1 MAKDKKGF
9 ILYADQKELF
19 DQLPNEKAGELIK
32 HIFSYVNDENPVTE
46 DLLIKLAFTPIK
58 QQLKRD
64 LEKFEYVKQ
73 KRSEAGKASALK
85 RAEQKATKATSVESV
100 QQTST
105 NPTVKEN
112 VNVNVTVKENVKDI
126 LSSLQEP
133 KTNIFNSWLDYR
145 KQIKK
150 PIKVESTLKT
160 LIKRFNKES
169 LECCTFV
176 VNASI
181 ESGYTGLFWDK
192 YKDEKPKAA
201 TNQKVK
207 CKLELVMEKFI
218 EWNKIT
224 VRGNESGVKKNYLSK
239 LLT

>member
-1 MAKDKKGF
+1 MAENKKGF

-19 DQLPNEKAGELIK
+19 DQLPNDKAGELIK
-32 HIFSYVNDENPVTE
+32 HIFSYVNDESPTTE

-64 LEKFEYVKQ
+64 LEKFEATKKQ
-73 KRSEAGKASALK
+73 RSEAGKRSAKL
-85 RAEQKATKATSVESV
+85 REEQRKSTALDSV
-100 QQTST
+100 QRTST

-112 VNVNVTVKENVKDI
+112 VNVNVNVTVNDKVKEI

-133 KTNIFNSWLDYR
+133 KTIIFNSWLDYR

-150 PIKVESTLKT
+150 PIKAESTLKT
-160 LIKRFNKES
+160 LINRFNKES

-181 ESGYTGLFWDK
+181 ESSYTGLFWDK
-192 YKDEKPKAA
+192 YKQG
-201 TNQKVK
+201 NIKVGGLDTK
-207 CKLELVMEKFI
+207 DLPNGFTGWHNGI
-218 EWNKIT
+218 EWKYGSPV
-224 VRGNESGVKKNYLSK
+224 VRPQIN
-239 LLT
+239 